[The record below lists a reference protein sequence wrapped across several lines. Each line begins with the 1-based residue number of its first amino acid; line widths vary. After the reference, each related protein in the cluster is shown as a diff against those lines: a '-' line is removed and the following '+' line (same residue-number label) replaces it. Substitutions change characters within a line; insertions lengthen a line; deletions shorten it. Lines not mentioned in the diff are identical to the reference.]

1 MIPSADQSAWEGFL
15 KGDRQAFAR
24 LYREHIHQLIA
35 YGMRISSEQH
45 VVKDAIQDLFV
56 ELWRSRASLSPVRSV
71 KSYLLKSLR
80 YKLLR
85 NSKVRTRYYSDLPEQ
100 ADPQNIETNML
111 AAEEETGQR
120 EKVRRAISRLPARQQ
135 EVINLRFFHA
145 CSTEEAAEIMSVNYQ
160 SATNLL
166 HRAIVHLRQ
175 YLDGGALTGISLFFD
190 FFLNR

>member
-1 MIPSADQSAWEGFL
+1 MLPSADRSAWEDFL

-35 YGMRISSEQH
+35 YGMRISSEQN

-56 ELWRSRASLSPVRSV
+56 ELWRSRANLLPVRSV
-71 KSYLLKSLR
+71 KGYLLKALR

-85 NSKVRTRYYSDLPEQ
+85 NSNVRTRYYSEVPDQ
-100 ADPQNIETNML
+100 ADPHNIETNIL
-111 AAEEETGQR
+111 AQEEETGQR
-120 EKVRRAISRLPARQQ
+120 EKVRLAISRLPTRQQ

-145 CSTEEAAEIMSVNYQ
+145 CTTEEVAEIMSINYQ

-166 HRAIVHLRQ
+166 HRAIIHLRQ
-175 YLDGGALTGISLFFD
+175 YLDAGLVTT
-190 FFLNR
+190 FFLIF